1 MVFGRYSEAQKA
13 WNRALEIGEMIYG
26 PDGPQYDHVLVHF
39 AQGSALFGDY
49 ASAEKMFRKYLAIE
63 GDNNSGTPEYAV
75 VAGELAR
82 IDTQLH
88 RYAEAQSWFAAATG
102 IMDRN
107 PESAPLVRSTILCY
121 LGDYYMARGDWS
133 NAQARYSEALR
144 IQQSVLGENRA
155 VAVSMIALSKAL
167 KKLHL
172 KDQARNLMARAKT
185 ILSSHTDPLQQATV
199 DVMALRRQ

>member
-1 MVFGRYSEAQKA
+1 
-13 WNRALEIGEMIYG
+13 
-26 PDGPQYDHVLVHF
+26 
-39 AQGSALFGDY
+39 
-49 ASAEKMFRKYLAIE
+49 
-63 GDNNSGTPEYAV
+63 
-75 VAGELAR
+75 
-82 IDTQLH
+82 
-88 RYAEAQSWFAAATG
+88 
-102 IMDRN
+102 
-107 PESAPLVRSTILCY
+107 